1 VNKERLLDS
10 EISILRLLKLHWIG
24 VDKSENGG
32 KMESVGNFGG
42 TVESYPSRF
51 RSSTL
56 IVLEAF
62 RCMLIEAIFNK
73 KTKEGKRRGGKK
85 LENVRDRHGNCLGKR
100 ISLESHVIV
109 AT

>member
-1 VNKERLLDS
+1 MNKERLLDS

-73 KTKEGKRRGGKK
+73 KTKEGKGRGGKK
-85 LENVRDRHGNCLGKR
+85 IGKCPR
-100 ISLESHVIV
+100 Q
-109 AT
+109 TW